1 MKSTITSLLGVA
13 LASHQLPLVS
23 IKQYMSRSAGNIDTN
38 EQPVIGILSQ
48 PLDPDFD
55 GDSRFDGYDS
65 YLMAAYVKFVE
76 EAGARVVPLIWGEP
90 VEVTMD
96 KISKLKGVFFPGGD
110 GDYLEMGRM
119 IMEKLIEYNDDGL
132 VYPAFGVC
140 LGF

>member
-1 MKSTITSLLGVA
+1 MR
-13 LASHQLPLVS
+13 
-23 IKQYMSRSAGNIDTN
+23 QYANRSPGNIDTN
-38 EQPVIGILSQ
+38 QQPVIGILSQ

-90 VEVTMD
+90 AEVTLD
-96 KISKLKGVFFPGGD
+96 KLSKLNGVFFPGGD

-119 IMEKLIEYNDDGL
+119 IMNKLIEYNDNGL